1 MLMSFSK
8 NKWVG
13 ALALVV
19 VIAVA
24 VLIGNMAT
32 DKYMEKKAP
41 SVE

>member
-1 MLMSFSK
+1 MSFSN

-24 VLIGNMAT
+24 VLIGNLAT
-32 DKYMEKKAP
+32 DKYMETKVP
-41 SVE
+41 TVE